1 MKNIKNII
9 LITCII
15 FTQVFYAQIIVD
27 MSDDDLVLPPGYN
40 QTGQYY
46 EKDVNNYLDN
56 FTGTWEY
63 INGSEKFQLILTKSV
78 MYHNII
84 PKFNINVFEDGITF
98 KYKKFID
105 NILVFESPTITEP
118 KFHSYDGV
126 ILEGYMVDYGRVTKS
141 VYNLPVLGGE
151 LLKQGGEY
159 FHPTCIIRKL
169 NTPSGQPEKI
179 KFNLYMRQ
187 SSFGET
193 SNEAYDGLPTF
204 SIPNNVILTKI

>member
-9 LITCII
+9 LIACILFI
-15 FTQVFYAQIIVD
+15 QAFYGQIIVD

-63 INGSEKFQLILTKSV
+63 VNGNEKFEVILTKII
-78 MYHNII
+78 MYHEVDPDLNLN
-84 PKFNINVFEDGITF
+84 FYEDGI
-98 KYKKFID
+98 KIQYKKYHNGSLI
-105 NILVFESPTITEP
+105 FESPIVDYP
-118 KFHSYDGV
+118 SFSSYDGV

-151 LLKQGGEY
+151 LLKQGDEY

-193 SNEAYDGLPTF
+193 SNETYDGLPTF
-204 SIPNNVILTKI
+204 SIPDNIQLTKI